1 LQFVDHVKSEKGR
14 SLRVLVERGDH
25 VVPNIQVSKDDG
37 ALCTMCPCSL
47 SPEFLI
53 ESTTVERGDHVDPN
67 IQVSKDDGTLC
78 TVYPCSLR
86 PKFLIESTT
95 V

>member
-1 LQFVDHVKSEKGR
+1 MQFVDHVKSEKGR

-37 ALCTMCPCSL
+37 P
-47 SPEFLI
+47 
-53 ESTTVERGDHVDPN
+53 
-67 IQVSKDDGTLC
+67 LC

-86 PKFLIESTT
+86 PELLRKYSLRPELLRKYDCGEG
-95 V
+95 